1 MSLVGVSPEGGA
13 SVTHFLSVIIMGPS
27 PHPPPLLSASN
38 SLDLDT
44 PGLPTP
50 EPKAWMEKLR
60 HRGERRPDR
69 LGPGDPQPQPQAL
82 PRPRSKEL
90 AWGGKDAG
98 GWGLPASSPLPE
110 GQEKPL
116 PQRDTGPGPD
126 PASVAP

>member
-27 PHPPPLLSASN
+27 PHPQPLLSASN

-69 LGPGDPQPQPQAL
+69 VGPGDPQPQPQAL

-90 AWGGKDAG
+90 ALGRQGCR
-98 GWGLPASSPLPE
+98 GLGAPSLLTPA
-110 GQEKPL
+110 
-116 PQRDTGPGPD
+116 
-126 PASVAP
+126 